1 MKRPM
6 KKTYVNK
13 LPKGIEVETTEV
25 QVKNGELTVSVY
37 FKNSFNPK
45 DGDFLVSA
53 MGNVFIYS
61 DKDAVDSNTYS
72 SYCGTYSGKNGS
84 VSIIF
89 SNNWT
94 NKEGCKF
101 ATPTEKSSF
110 LERLKKEYNKKWNPE
125 KKCLED
131 IYIPKFGDIVK
142 VILDDVNNNSYKR
155 NYMICIYPN
164 KNFSET
170 DRFFNPPFLS
180 LNGRL
185 ILNDTGGSKYCNS
198 IIPASESE
206 KQELFDKLAKVGK
219 QWNPETKQLEDIRWR
234 AKKREEYYTINGA
247 LDVVGEFA
255 GACPHEDVLYERGNY
270 FRTPEAAQKVADQ
283 IKELFKNSKAE

>member
-1 MKRPM
+1 M
-6 KKTYVNK
+6 KKKYVNK

-72 SYCGTYSGKNGS
+72 SYCGIYARNNGS
-84 VSIIF
+84 ISTKF

-94 NKEGCKF
+94 EKEGCRY
-101 ATPTEKSSF
+101 ATSVEKSEF
-110 LERLKKEYNKKWNPE
+110 LRRLEKEYHKKWNPE

-142 VILDDVNNNSYKR
+142 VIFSSTTFPR
-155 NYMICIYPN
+155 NYTICIFPN
-164 KNFSET
+164 KPIPSKSFCNNFFDIGINME
-170 DRFFNPPFLS
+170 
-180 LNGRL
+180 GRL
-185 ILNDTGGSKYCNS
+185 WYESTTGGSYKKS
-198 IIPASESE
+198 GISLASESE
-206 KQELFDKLAKVGK
+206 KQELFDKLAEVGK
-219 QWNPETKQLEDIRWR
+219 RWNPETKQLEDVRWR
-234 AKKREEYYTINGA
+234 AKFAEQYFTIRNMYVISYKECNTTEDRE
-247 LDVVGEFA
+247 
-255 GACPHEDVLYERGNY
+255 LYKLGNY

-283 IKELFKNSKAE
+283 IKELFKNSKTE

>member
-1 MKRPM
+1 M

-72 SYCGTYSGKNGS
+72 SYCGTYAGKNGS
-84 VSIIF
+84 VSTIF
-89 SNNWT
+89 SDNWT
-94 NKEGCKF
+94 CKEGCRF
-101 ATPTEKSSF
+101 ATSSEKSSF
-110 LERLKKEYNKKWNPE
+110 LERLEKEYNKKWNPE

-170 DRFFNPPFLS
+170 DGFFNPPFLS

-206 KQELFDKLAKVGK
+206 KQELFNKLAEVGK
-219 QWNPETKQLEDIRWR
+219 RWNPETKQLEDVRWR
-234 AKKREEYYTINGA
+234 AKFAEQYFTIRNMYVIRYKECNTTEDRE
-247 LDVVGEFA
+247 
-255 GACPHEDVLYERGNY
+255 LYKLGNY

>member
-1 MKRPM
+1 ME
-6 KKTYVNK
+6 KTYRNK
-13 LPKGIEVETTEV
+13 LPNDVVVNNTLVQIE
-25 QVKNGELTVSVY
+25 NGELIVTVT
-37 FKNSFNPK
+37 FDKPFMPK
-45 DGDFLVSA
+45 DGDFLVGA

-61 DKDAVDSNTYS
+61 DKDAVDKDICS
-72 SYCGTYSGKNGS
+72 SYCGIYAGDNNGS
-84 VSIIF
+84 ISTIF

-94 NKEGCKF
+94 YREGCRY
-101 ATPTEKSSF
+101 ATPTEKSAF
-110 LERLKKEYNKKWNPE
+110 LERLEREYHKSWNPE

-131 IYIPKFGDIVK
+131 IYVPKFGDIVK
-142 VILDDVNNNSYKR
+142 VILDDINNNSYKR

-170 DRFFNPPFLS
+170 NRFFNPPFLS

-198 IIPASESE
+198 IILASESE
-206 KQELFDKLAKVGK
+206 KQELFDKLAEVGK
-219 QWNPETKQLEDIRWR
+219 RWNPETKQLEDIRWR

-255 GACPHEDVLYERGNY
+255 GACPYEDVLHERGNY